1 MKIELDM
8 YQTLAVAVLVLMLG
22 KFLRARVQ
30 VLERFCIP
38 APVIG
43 GVLFAIFTC
52 VCYVTGVAEFAFDD
66 ILKEVCMVMFFT
78 SVGFQANLKVLKSG
92 GRAMIVFLGVVIVLI
107 VSQNFVAVGLAKLL
121 GVDAL
126 VGLCTGSIPMVG
138 GHGTAGAFGPVLEDF
153 GIQGATTLCTAAA
166 TYGLIA
172 GSMMG
177 GPIGKMLIERHNLLA
192 TVVPED
198 DSLLVEEEMKH
209 ERHTTMYPAA
219 SFQLIVAM
227 GIGTVLSRLL
237 SLTGM
242 TFPIYIGAMIAA
254 AIIRNVGEYGG
265 GYTVYMGEIN
275 DIGGICLSL
284 FLGMAMIT
292 LKLWQLAELAL
303 PEPWRFRSGSYSEKN
318 YDTPILERYIQSIFR
333 KQVIDYNAAT
343 DKAEQDRIILM
354 RNEYAC
360 FHTGLY
366 TKRYKPIYACFG
378 RNKKLDSLLK
388 WCFRGFADENS
399 ALLRYISPLPEKP
412 LYSMPL
418 QGIHYVPDWPVR
430 VNVEHILGDP
440 ANVARLPTEL
450 QSARNLPLLLETA
463 VELARR
469 KVVVSPGDAVPQIY
483 QQRLQYLLPLC
494 LTDMEKPDLAI
505 TLRPMDG
512 YYMGYT
518 CLTLEMAYL
527 NARLLARPT
536 AKWLLDLVE

>member
-1 MKIELDM
+1 
-8 YQTLAVAVLVLMLG
+8 
-22 KFLRARVQ
+22 
-30 VLERFCIP
+30 
-38 APVIG
+38 
-43 GVLFAIFTC
+43 
-52 VCYVTGVAEFAFDD
+52 
-66 ILKEVCMVMFFT
+66 
-78 SVGFQANLKVLKSG
+78 
-92 GRAMIVFLGVVIVLI
+92 
-107 VSQNFVAVGLAKLL
+107 
-121 GVDAL
+121 
-126 VGLCTGSIPMVG
+126 
-138 GHGTAGAFGPVLEDF
+138 
-153 GIQGATTLCTAAA
+153 
-166 TYGLIA
+166 
-172 GSMMG
+172 
-177 GPIGKMLIERHNLLA
+177 
-192 TVVPED
+192 
-198 DSLLVEEEMKH
+198 
-209 ERHTTMYPAA
+209 
-219 SFQLIVAM
+219 M